1 MRLTRIG
8 ACIAVVGVVVVVMML
23 VQGRIAA
30 QRGAGASAQGAAQ
43 ASEEPTIEELRKA
56 VSQLRGGR
64 IPRPTSYDA
73 MTDEQKAYVKGILS
87 GPRGDI
93 SGSLGVMVVSPG
105 LGAEAQTA
113 IGYAR
118 FAGRPGFSSVPT
130 KLNELA
136 ILMGARA
143 WTAQYAWHA
152 HARYAVNQG
161 LSRDVVEAVRLGKR
175 PAKMDK
181 DVETVFNFCAELL
194 TKKSVSDANF
204 QATRALLGGDRGVVD
219 LVGTLGLYQM
229 VAMMMVTDQ
238 MPLPKGVE
246 TYLHP
251 VATLFTDTQ

>member
-1 MRLTRIG
+1 MRLKRVG
-8 ACIAVVGVVVVVMML
+8 AGAAVGIVVVVM
-23 VQGRIAA
+23 VVA
-30 QRGAGASAQGAAQ
+30 QRQIVAQRATGASAQAA
-43 ASEEPTIEELRKA
+43 AKSEEPTLEELRKA

-118 FAGRPGFSSVPT
+118 FAGRPGFSSVPP

-152 HARYAVNQG
+152 HHRYAVNQG
-161 LSRDVVEAVRLGKR
+161 LSADVVEAVRLGKR

-181 DVETVFNFCAELL
+181 DVETVFNFCAELI
-194 TKKSVSDANF
+194 TKKSVSDATF
-204 QATRALLGGDRGVVD
+204 QATRTLLGGDRGVVD

-238 MPLPKGVE
+238 MPLPKGTE

-251 VATLFTDTQ
+251 VATLFTDTK